1 MLTISPV
8 PYDALVGAFSKIVK
22 TDVSFAALM
31 LKHVQL
37 QAQARHVKSLTITH
51 NHVFVNFHFAV
62 NNVHSI

>member
-37 QAQARHVKSLTITH
+37 QAQARHFKSLTITQ